1 MDIQARIPPALAAI
15 HNFIRQHDP
24 DEIQQFG
31 DDDEDDWMHGVHGD
45 GVGILAEGPAGEVE
59 RDRANERRDRIAQE
73 MWRDYQE
80 VLAERGEL

>member
-31 DDDEDDWMHGVHGD
+31 DDDEDEGACCL
-45 GVGILAEGPAGEVE
+45 LA
-59 RDRANERRDRIAQE
+59 RDEDIGG
-73 MWRDYQE
+73 
-80 VLAERGEL
+80 GELGVP